1 MFCRTSR
8 IENYDVYT
16 IECPKSTIST
26 PETQTATCLMIDVS
40 GSMHGEATIVN
51 DDGDRV
57 SHGFSILDVA
67 KHSAIVFAQKSIGHY
82 LCVGHYSDAA
92 IICQD
97 WILVSTENIDMICE
111 NIHRLHA
118 FGATNFT
125 SALNVGMLQIL
136 NCGLPQEKQKQ
147 VVTNFVIL
155 TDGQPSVHLQPA
167 RGKAG
172 YKKMIVESKNSIN
185 EVKPNIVPCI
195 TAIAIG
201 NNVDS
206 ELLEDISDH
215 FLHMPDPGSI
225 GSVIVNLLASLQSV
239 ATVEEIPLKNAS
251 ISFTKDVNILGE
263 TVPTRLS
270 CIHQLKYDD
279 IRFIFV
285 KADGPY
291 EALVSING
299 ITYEPVKRELN
310 NHYICQENLEKHILA
325 NKIRQCLCNQ
335 MDINNF
341 WEPKY
346 DNMVG
351 TSTVKEVINGLTN
364 FRETWGKP
372 YARMLSSALIQNKR
386 VNFRDELLLFEESTR
401 ILFSSVTNKSETI
414 FGSTIAPSPS
424 LKQNAGV
431 TPSSLKQNGCL
442 TQSMPDEFLRG
453 GGCFGKDSYVETI
466 RFGKNML
473 LQIKD
478 IVKGDIIRSEHGVTR
493 VVCVIEQKNVE
504 VISFNNGL
512 EITPTHPFKLNQDS
526 KYVHPITF
534 SNIGVLKRTTVFN
547 LVVENRE
554 SILVNNVIC
563 VTLGH
568 NFKDNITRH
577 DFYGTDK
584 VVNSLKKMRGWNYGY
599 INITREIEL
608 HMPLV
613 CKMDNTLN
621 LDASYNGVSASSFLI
636 H

>member
-1 MFCRTSR
+1 MFYTTSQ
-8 IENYDVYT
+8 IENYDVYM
-16 IECPKSTIST
+16 IECPKSRINT

-40 GSMHGEATIVN
+40 GSMHVEATIVN
-51 DDGDRV
+51 NDGDRV

-67 KHSAIVFAQKSIGHY
+67 KHSAIVFAKKSIGHY
-82 LCVGHYSDAA
+82 LCIGHYSDEA

-97 WILVSTENIDMICE
+97 WILVSAENIDAICE
-111 NIHRLHA
+111 NIYRLHVI
-118 FGATNFT
+118 GATNFT
-125 SALNVGMLQIL
+125 SALKVGMYQIL
-136 NCGLPQEKQKQ
+136 NCGLSQDKQKQ
-147 VVTNFVIL
+147 VVTNFVVL
-155 TDGQPSVHLQPA
+155 TDGQPSVHFQPA

-172 YKKMIVESKNSIN
+172 YKKMIVESKNNIS
-185 EVKPNIVPCI
+185 EVNPNIVPCV

-225 GSVIVNLLASLQSV
+225 GPVIVNLLASLQSV

-251 ISFTKDVNILGE
+251 ISFSKDVNILGE
-263 TVPTRLS
+263 TVPTNFS
-270 CIHQLKYDD
+270 YISQLKYDD
-279 IRFIFV
+279 TRFIFV
-285 KADGPY
+285 KADEPY

-299 ITYEPVKRELN
+299 ITYKPVKQELKN
-310 NHYICQENLEKHILA
+310 DYLCQENLEKHILA

-335 MDINNF
+335 MDINDV
-341 WEPKY
+341 WESKY

-386 VNFRDELLLFEESTR
+386 VNFRDELLLFKESTR
-401 ILFSSVTNKSETI
+401 ILFSSITDKSETI
-414 FGSTIAPSPS
+414 FGSTIPPSPS
-424 LKQNAGV
+424 LKQNTSA
-431 TPSSLKQNGCL
+431 TPRTS
-442 TQSMPDEFLRG
+442 TIQSMPEEFLRG

-466 RFGKNML
+466 RFGNNIL
-473 LQIKD
+473 LKIKD
-478 IVKGDIIRSEHGVTR
+478 VVKGDIIRSEHGVTR
-493 VVCVIEQKNVE
+493 VVCVIEQENVE
-504 VISFNNGL
+504 VISFANGL
-512 EITPTHPFKLNQDS
+512 EITPTHPFKLNKNS
-526 KYVHPITF
+526 NYVHPITF
-534 SNIGVLKRTTVFN
+534 LNIGVLKRTTVFN

-568 NFKDNITRH
+568 NFQDKITRH

-584 VVNSLKKMRGWNYGY
+584 VINSLKKMEGWNYGY
-599 INITREIEL
+599 INITREIGL

-613 CKMDNTLN
+613 CKMDNTPN
-621 LDASYNGVSASSFLI
+621 PYTSYNGVSDSSFLI